1 MRVEVG
7 ARVRTTDGKDVGT
20 IDRLIVDPGNN
31 EIKAAVIRKGIIL
44 PRDVEVPLS
53 ALERGPDGSI
63 RLSYTAEQVDQLPQ
77 FFESNYTATPPAGY
91 VPPADYP
98 TAGTYW
104 PIGYGFFATPPL
116 AETEVSTGSVALD
129 REAREA
135 LERQDLENAVIGE
148 GSDVVDRDGEKVG
161 EVAQLVFDLDDNRLT
176 SFIVR
181 KGFIFTEDREL
192 PASVIDRVDDGVI
205 YLRAAKQELNLKQ

>member
-7 ARVRTTDGKDVGT
+7 ARVRTTDGKDAGT
-20 IDRLIVDPGNN
+20 IDRLIIDPGNN
-31 EIKAAVIRKGIIL
+31 EIKAAVIRKGMIL
-44 PRDVEVPLS
+44 HRDVEVPLS

-63 RLSYTAEQVDQLPQ
+63 QLTYTADQVHQLPE

-98 TAGTYW
+98 ISGFYW
-104 PIGYGFFATPPL
+104 PIGYGFFPTPPL
-116 AETEVSTGSVALD
+116 PETDVSTGSVALD

-161 EVAQLVFDLDDNRLT
+161 HVARLVFDPDGKHLT
-176 SFIVR
+176 SFVVR

-192 PASVIDRVDDGVI
+192 PASIVEHVDDGVI
-205 YLRAAKQELNLKQ
+205 YLSVAKQELNL